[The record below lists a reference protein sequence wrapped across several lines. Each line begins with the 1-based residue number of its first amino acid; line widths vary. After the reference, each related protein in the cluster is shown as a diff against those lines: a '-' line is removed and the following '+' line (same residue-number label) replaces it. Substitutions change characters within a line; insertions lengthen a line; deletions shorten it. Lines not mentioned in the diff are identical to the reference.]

1 MLGGFQGLRTM
12 ILRASVRVTEQHTPW
27 LAAGLS
33 RKGHPDSCSCRHGR
47 CDLRVWFDGMGM
59 QQRTPRSSRRT
70 GTLSPLPGF
79 KGVFHPRRSPE
90 QITAYA
96 KLFLAFVC
104 VIKPVELLLICDP
117 DFAAS
122 FSRSRRAGWLF
133 CGFSTAAANF

>member
-1 MLGGFQGLRTM
+1 MRTT
-12 ILRASVRVTEQHTPW
+12 ILRASVRVTEQRAPW

-33 RKGHPDSCSCRHGR
+33 RKGHPNSCSCRHGR
-47 CDLRVWFDGMGM
+47 CDFRVWFDGMGK

-70 GTLSPLPGF
+70 GALSPLLGF

-90 QITAYA
+90 QITTYA

-122 FSRSRRAGWLF
+122 ISRGRMVAWRAGWLF
-133 CGFSTAAANF
+133 CGFSAVAANF